1 MSQLRLPAEGEDG
14 LDLLLDHLSHSVP
27 AVHVDRADCHHL
39 TRENDVCVD
48 AQIFGDDT
56 KTFQELSVGSE
67 LSVCVESYDEEDSE
81 EAM

>member
-1 MSQLRLPAEGEDG
+1 MMVMMMMVIIILLTVSRLCT
-14 LDLLLDHLSHSVP
+14 SIVQI
-27 AVHVDRADCHHL
+27 VITC
-39 TRENDVCVD
+39 REKMTCVWTPEC
-48 AQIFGDDT
+48 FGDDT

>member
-1 MSQLRLPAEGEDG
+1 M
-14 LDLLLDHLSHSVP
+14 
-27 AVHVDRADCHHL
+27 HVDRADCHHL